1 MGVVRGEYQD
11 EHSVD
16 IAKLV
21 SVLGQPFA
29 AATRNTLKN
38 RRKILPRYLNTTQLP
53 TIRVFIF

>member
-21 SVLGQPFA
+21 SVLGQPFV
-29 AATRNTLKN
+29 AATRNPLKIH
-38 RRKILPRYLNTTQLP
+38 REILPR
-53 TIRVFIF
+53 